1 MENSCPTSSRGHR
14 GFGGTTASACQGASL
29 NGRSSKAKVG
39 FVCGVNQEDLS
50 PLSRSLPVLVDVP
63 QVSTAQL
70 CSGQQLCW
78 RGRCGPVS
86 GPGGVPGVAPVAWP
100 RRRVQCGP
108 SRVSG
113 VAPAA
118 WPAQLRLRCHVPVGA
133 AVCAEG
139 VSWRGCAGPWSSC
152 GTMLGPAEGL
162 SRDALCGW
170 VVGWCGFLFA
180 LLWFVFSN
188 LSASSAS
195 TARLLSVGDFPS
207 GMAEHEGA
215 APTCTRLRSRG
226 RCLAWASCLAPA
238 HAEGACAR
246 GFLLRFTLWLAPC

>member
-50 PLSRSLPVLVDVP
+50 PCLGLSPCSLMFPRFPQRSSVLG
-63 QVSTAQL
+63 SSCA
-70 CSGQQLCW
+70 
-78 RGRCGPVS
+78 
-86 GPGGVPGVAPVAWP
+86 GVAGVALLAAPAGCPVWP

-118 WPAQLRLRCHVPVGA
+118 WPAQLRLCCHVPVGA

-139 VSWRGCAGPWSSC
+139 VSWCGCAGPWSSC

-195 TARLLSVGDFPS
+195 TARLLSVRNFPS